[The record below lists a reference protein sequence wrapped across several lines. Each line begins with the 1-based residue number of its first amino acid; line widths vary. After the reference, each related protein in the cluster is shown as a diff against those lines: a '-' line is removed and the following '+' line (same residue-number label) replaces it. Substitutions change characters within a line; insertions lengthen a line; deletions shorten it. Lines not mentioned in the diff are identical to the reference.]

1 MTKGLSSGRT
11 KQAVLV
17 LAVVCAVMSSALSAC
32 GGHSKGTAGKS
43 VSVFNLRPQDCLNPP
58 KANPNLAVSSVT
70 VLPCSQPH
78 VDEVYCVLPYSPT
91 PPSSVIQCPAR
102 PPRFAGS
109 LTEDYPGEQA
119 LTNYANALCLNE
131 FQPYVGS
138 AYTGSSLYYTYLYP
152 SPRQLGRFDQARPG
166 NRVYPAHH
174 RRPTDTFREGI
185 EALARLEVP
194 YAPSIRFHGPD
205 ALLVRHITCPAQ
217 RAPAPSAC

>member
-1 MTKGLSSGRT
+1 MGTANGDTAMTKGLSSGRA

-70 VLPCSQPH
+70 VFSCSQPH

-91 PPSSVIQCPAR
+91 PPASVLQCPTR

-152 SPRQLGRFDQARPG
+152 SPRSWDDSIKRD
-166 NRVYPAHH
+166 
-174 RRPTDTFREGI
+174 REIVCILHTIG
-185 EALARLEVP
+185 
-194 YAPSIRFHGPD
+194 APLTR
-205 ALLVRHITCPAQ
+205 
-217 RAPAPSAC
+217 SAKGSKL